1 MPYAGRLSR
10 SSLTQPHA
18 ELAKEFWAV
27 VNRLQIGRID
37 ALQLI
42 GHGGQAARTLRLS
55 ARQRRMVRDLV
66 EIELAMRGLHL
77 SKGWMNQARRD
88 PPFFGRTPLE
98 LIIAE
103 NSEGSGQLI
112 EFLTRLRFNRRIR

>member
-27 VNRLQIGRID
+27 VNRLQIGRMD

-42 GHGGQAARTLRLS
+42 GHGGQAARALRLS
-55 ARQRRMVRDLV
+55 ARQRRMVRDLI

-77 SKGWMNQARRD
+77 PKAWMSQPRRD
-88 PPFFGRTPLE
+88 SPFLGRTPLE
-98 LIIAE
+98 LMIAE
-103 NSEGSGQLI
+103 DIEGSGQL
-112 EFLTRLRFNRRIR
+112 